1 MSTVLFLVTQ
11 ALSQELNSTLHST
24 LYGVQVAYVGE
35 IVTFTCVVRQSNS
48 MGWMSK
54 EYIGTGG
61 QQLEISAADPVNTS
75 QTAIGD
81 HQTVAT
87 LTSAIVDKVIISQLR
102 VKIKPG
108 DQTASIQCRNISDN
122 TITST
127 TFLLAGM

>member
-48 MGWMSK
+48 MGWMSE

-61 QQLEISAADPVNTS
+61 QQLEISAADPINTP

-81 HQTVAT
+81 NQTVAT

-108 DQTASIQCRNISDN
+108 EQTASIQCRNSSDN